1 MNHSLK
7 GNGVFPRKV
16 YAILLLSGMV
26 AMGSALA
33 QSTPTLPT
41 APTVPTLLTVSPNAV
56 SALADTT
63 TNSVFI
69 DQSGA
74 NPTVNMTQIGS
85 GNKMGSSATPV
96 YLRGT
101 SQNIVG
107 IQSGNNNVI
116 SNLQIVNSDSGT
128 GVGASVTIQQI
139 GNGNTA
145 DIACGDTTGKCD
157 KLDMNYRFT
166 GNTNSMI
173 FRGTGTSITSH
184 VDVSGN
190 GNAFNIAATG
200 NGHSQIVDISGNNN
214 IVNVTQTS
222 TGASGSSVVIAQTGT
237 GTTYNVQ
244 QSGSVDNVLNIRSAA
259 SGGSF
264 NILQRN

>member
-1 MNHSLK
+1 MKSSLK
-7 GNGVFPRKV
+7 GNGVFPRKL

-26 AMGSALA
+26 TMGSAMA
-33 QSTPTLPT
+33 QSAPTLPT

-56 SALADTT
+56 SALTEAT

-85 GNKMGSSATPV
+85 GNKMGSASTPV

-116 SNLQIVNSDSGT
+116 SNLQIVNSDSGSS
-128 GVGASVTIQQI
+128 VGASVTIQQI
-139 GNGNTA
+139 GNSNTA
-145 DIACGDTTGKCD
+145 DIACGDSTSKCD

-166 GNTNSMI
+166 GDNNSMI

-184 VDVSGN
+184 VDVSGD
-190 GNAFNIAATG
+190 GNAFNIAVTG
-200 NGHSQIVDISGNNN
+200 NGHSQIVDVSGNNN
-214 IVNVTQTS
+214 TFNLTQAS
-222 TGASGSSVVIAQTGT
+222 TGASGSSIVIAQTGT

-244 QSGSVDNVLNIRSAA
+244 QSGSVDNVLNIHSVAN
-259 SGGSF
+259 GGSF